1 MTTQWRA
8 EALKY
13 EDALLTDLKEM
24 LAIKSVRDD
33 EAATEDAPLGPGP
46 KEALQILR
54 T

>member
-13 EDALLTDLKEM
+13 EDELLTDLKEM

-46 KEALQILR
+46 KEALL
-54 T
+54 